1 MKEVDGLNRS
11 TRDYSVLVTYRYS
24 DEVNPKLEREKIM
37 DNNQIDPNQEPN
49 QLSDEELEAV
59 AGGSGERPVVDALI
73 DAGKD
78 FGGDL
83 VDAGKDLISD
93 VRDVLPLI

>member
-1 MKEVDGLNRS
+1 MA
-11 TRDYSVLVTYRYS
+11 
-24 DEVNPKLEREKIM
+24 
-37 DNNQIDPNQEPN
+37 NNQTDPNQESN

-59 AGGSGERPVVDALI
+59 AGGSGERPIV

-78 FGGDL
+78 FVGDV

-93 VRDVLPLI
+93 VKDALPKI

>member
-1 MKEVDGLNRS
+1 MA
-11 TRDYSVLVTYRYS
+11 
-24 DEVNPKLEREKIM
+24 
-37 DNNQIDPNQEPN
+37 NNQTDPNQEPN

-59 AGGSGERPVVDALI
+59 AGGSGERPIVDAVK

-78 FGGDL
+78 FLGDV

-93 VRDVLPLI
+93 VRDVLP